1 MRPVAGET
9 DGVEIVARR
18 GRLVRR
24 ALTGWGVLMYAFLF
38 TPVLLLVLL
47 SFNKNRYGSFPITG
61 FTTEWYSSVFDSP
74 DLITAIKTSLMVA
87 AEVTTIAAIVGTAA
101 AFPLVR
107 SRIRFRAALRV
118 GFTLPI
124 MIPGVLIGVSLLSFF
139 TNVLQIQLTAQTAVI
154 GQAVYT
160 TPYVLLIVAARLTG
174 FDPALER
181 AASDLGANGFQRF
194 RRIVLPLIGP
204 AILAGAL
211 FAFTMSLDEFVI
223 TYFIIGADVTLPI
236 YIYTQIKFGI
246 TPAINAV
253 ATLLIVGSLTITGL
267 GVAVPSIIKKVSRW
281 AHARGRA
288 RRARVAG
295 GGGGVVGAADA

>member
-1 MRPVAGET
+1 MTPLAGET

-24 ALTGWGVLMYAFLF
+24 ALTGWAVLMYAFLF

-74 DLITAIKTSLMVA
+74 DLVTAIKTSLMVA

-281 AHARGRA
+281 AHGRARA
-288 RRARVAG
+288 RRARLAA
-295 GGGGVVGAADA
+295 GGGVVGAADA

>member
-1 MRPVAGET
+1 MAGEI

-24 ALTGWGVLMYAFLF
+24 ALTGWGVLMYVFLF
-38 TPVLLLVLL
+38 TPVLLLILL
-47 SFNKNRYGSFPITG
+47 SFNSNRYGSFPIQG
-61 FTTEWYSSVFDSP
+61 FTTQWYSSVLQSP
-74 DLITAIKTSLMVA
+74 DLQTAIKTSLMIA
-87 AEVTTIAAIVGTAA
+87 AEVTAIASIVGTAA

-107 SRIRFRAALRV
+107 SHLRFKSALRV
-118 GFTLPI
+118 AFTLPI

-139 TNVLQIQLTAQTAVI
+139 TNVLNLQLTTQTAVI
-154 GQAVYT
+154 GQSVYT
-160 TPYVLLIVAARLTG
+160 TPYVVLIVAARLEG

-181 AASDLGANGFQRF
+181 AASDLGANAFQRF

-204 AILAGAL
+204 AIFAGAL

-223 TYFIIGADVTLPI
+223 TYFIIGAQITLPI

-253 ATLLIVGSLTITGL
+253 ATILIVGSLGISGL
-267 GVAVPSIIKKVSRW
+267 GIAVPRLVR
-281 AHARGRA
+281 RGVRRTRRLQRE
-288 RRARVAG
+288 RRARLAG
-295 GGGGVVGAADA
+295 AVTGAAPGAN

>member
-1 MRPVAGET
+1 MPGET

-18 GRLVRR
+18 GRLIRH

-38 TPVLLLVLL
+38 IPVLLLVML
-47 SFNKNRYGSFPITG
+47 SFNSNRYGSFPIQG
-61 FTTEWYSSVFDSP
+61 FTTEWYSSILQSP
-74 DLITAIKTSLMVA
+74 DLQTAIKTSLMIA
-87 AEVTTIAAIVGTAA
+87 AEVTAIAAVVGTAA

-107 SRIRFRAALRV
+107 SRLRFKSALRV
-118 GFTLPI
+118 AFTLPI

-139 TNVLQIQLTAQTAVI
+139 TNVLNIQLTTQTAVI

-160 TPYVLLIVAARLTG
+160 TPYVVLIVAARLEG

-181 AASDLGANGFQRF
+181 AASDLGADAFQRF

-204 AILAGAL
+204 AIFAGAL

-223 TYFIIGADVTLPI
+223 TYFIIGAQITLPI

-253 ATLLIVGSLTITGL
+253 ATLLIVSSLTITGL
-267 GVAVPSIIKKVSRW
+267 GIAVPRLIRTSVRSARRRL
-281 AHARGRA
+281 HARQALHAEALPGPA
-288 RRARVAG
+288 TSAN
-295 GGGGVVGAADA
+295 

>member
-1 MRPVAGET
+1 MAGEI

-24 ALTGWGVLMYAFLF
+24 ALTGWGVLMYVFLF

-47 SFNKNRYGSFPITG
+47 SFNSNRYGSFPIQG
-61 FTTEWYSSVFDSP
+61 FTTQWYSSVLQSP
-74 DLITAIKTSLMVA
+74 DLQTAIKTSLMIA
-87 AEVTTIAAIVGTAA
+87 AEVTAIAAVVGTAA

-107 SRIRFRAALRV
+107 SHLRFKSALRV
-118 GFTLPI
+118 AFTLPI

-139 TNVLQIQLTAQTAVI
+139 TNVLNVQLTTQTAVI
-154 GQAVYT
+154 GQSVYT
-160 TPYVLLIVAARLTG
+160 TPYVVLIVAARLEG

-181 AASDLGANGFQRF
+181 AASDLGADGFQRF

-204 AILAGAL
+204 AIFAGAL

-223 TYFIIGADVTLPI
+223 TYFIIGAQITLPI

-253 ATLLIVGSLTITGL
+253 ATILIVGSLGISGL
-267 GVAVPSIIKKVSRW
+267 GVAVPRLVRRVIR
-281 AHARGRA
+281 RTRRLQRE
-288 RRARVAG
+288 RRARSATITGPVS
-295 GGGGVVGAADA
+295 GVS